1 MKPIAAEWVSKAE
14 GDFAILERE
23 CRARKN
29 PSYDG
34 ACFHAQQCAEKYL
47 KARLCEAGISF
58 SKIHDLVA
66 LLQQVLDL
74 EPAWETFREDLAFL
88 SDFAVMFRYPGESAD
103 RESTPGAAAACFAVP
118 HAMRWGWKPEGDAA
132 CPGNGIG
139 IMTSSRHSCPRRP
152 KAVSRPSPNAAAS
165 ARARGRAVGSR
176 YLRAFTSARDWAG
189 ADPTLAVEAYFRSVS
204 TRGA

>member
-34 ACFHAQQCAEKYL
+34 ACFHAQQYAEKYL

-103 RESTPGAAAACFAVP
+103 RESAL
-118 HAMRWGWKPEGDAA
+118 DA
-132 CPGNGIG
+132 
-139 IMTSSRHSCPRRP
+139 RRRCRL
-152 KAVSRPSPNAAAS
+152 VR
-165 ARARGRAVGSR
+165 RA
-176 YLRAFTSARDWAG
+176 ARDALG
-189 ADPTLAVEAYFRSVS
+189 VA
-204 TRGA
+204 